1 MKRSLSAVMS
11 AEVNGVPGNSKAWK
25 IHFRLVHKALKSVCF
40 KFIFCTEV
48 ETEKKDFPQ
57 GSYGHWFCLKA
68 LIKKKKSPESSETKE
83 HRTVK
88 LPRPLLV

>member
-48 ETEKKDFPQ
+48 ETEKKRFST
-57 GSYGHWFCLKA
+57 G
-68 LIKKKKSPESSETKE
+68 LIWPLVLLES
-83 HRTVK
+83 
-88 LPRPLLV
+88 LD